1 MLTEH
6 CVMNDFGVAG
16 HGATA
21 NIAVKRVLN
30 EATHGSAQLVA
41 ESLCIGRVREPDE

>member
-21 NIAVKRVLN
+21 NIAVKRFLDG
-30 EATHGSAQLVA
+30 ATHGSAQLVA
-41 ESLCIGRVREPDE
+41 ESLRIGRVRGRDE